1 MIEQEKHKLEIVPEY
16 ATTTH
21 IYLDG
26 KELKHIRAYKIEQK
40 AGKMPK
46 VTIELN
52 GYWFKY
58 ELDKNYYIHFNK
70 TNIFKR
76 VWESFKMFCN
86 RIIGKYNGY
95 KARKKG
101 N

>member
-1 MIEQEKHKLEIVPEY
+1 MTEKRKLEIVPLC

-26 KELKHIRAYKIEQK
+26 KKLEHIRAYKIEQK
-40 AGKMPK
+40 VGEMPK

-76 VWESFKMFCN
+76 AWESLKIFCN
-86 RIIGKYNGY
+86 RMIEKYNGY

>member
-1 MIEQEKHKLEIVPEY
+1 MNIREKKKLEIVPQG

-26 KELKHIRAYKIEQK
+26 KELEHIRAYKIEQK
-40 AGKMPK
+40 AGELPK

-70 TNIFKR
+70 TNILKR

-86 RIIGKYNGY
+86 RMIAKYNEW
-95 KARKKG
+95 KARRKG
-101 N
+101 E